1 MRNEL
6 VLLAVKPVRALRAG
20 RFWLSPVLAGLSP
33 RLGLMMSSYKL
44 EEDGRFDEAL
54 AAWSKL
60 KNMRQSRASAFRHTL
75 RCAKLSHKA
84 GRYADAVKDFGVL
97 MALHPNDPRVVRGLE
112 SAALR
117 AARHAQS
124 SGQWL
129 EACRMWSTF
138 ARVSEKTEK
147 SIRNLRDCAR
157 YVAQSADGPEKM
169 TDALEAWGLLKS
181 LDPESREALQ
191 GQEWC
196 RLSLA
201 RSAERA
207 GDISAARRHWNA
219 LLELSPGDQRALDG
233 LNRLDTQAA

>member
-6 VLLAVKPVRALRAG
+6 ILFAAKPVRALRAG
-20 RFWLSPVLAGLSP
+20 RFPLAPVVAGLSR
-33 RLGLMMSSYKL
+33 RLGLIMQSYKL
-44 EEDGRFDEAL
+44 EEDGRFEEAL
-54 AAWSKL
+54 ATWSKL
-60 KNMRQSRASAFRHTL
+60 KTMRQTRASAFRHTL
-75 RCAKLSHKA
+75 RCAKLAHRA
-84 GRYADAVKDFGVL
+84 GRYGDAVKDFGVL
-97 MALHPNDPRVVRGLE
+97 MALNPGDPRVVRGLE

-124 SGQWL
+124 AGQWL

-138 ARVSEKTEK
+138 ARVSDKMQK

-169 TDALEAWGLLKS
+169 ADALEAWGLLKS
-181 LDPESREALQ
+181 LDPDSREAKQ

-201 RSAERA
+201 RTAERM
-207 GDISAARRHWNA
+207 GDAVAARRHWNA
-219 LLELSPGDQRALDG
+219 LLELAPGDQRALDG
-233 LNRLDTQAA
+233 LHRLDAAAA